1 MYILIGILVFL
12 AILIY
17 CIAKDKKKSS
27 ITRRDKRKENEKRVQ
42 EHRRKI

>member
-17 CIAKDKKKSS
+17 CIDKDKKKSS
-27 ITRRDKRKENEKRVQ
+27 ITRRDKRKENEKEYKNIV
-42 EHRRKI
+42 EKF